1 MKQRT
6 LAREVSITGNA
17 LHTGEAVTLTIKPAP
32 ADHGI
37 VFKRIDLHGAPEL
50 RPRVDQITDLVR
62 ATTIR
67 TATPRSTR
75 LSMC

>member
-17 LHTGEAVTLTIKPAP
+17 LHTGEAVTLTMKPAP

-37 VFKRIDLHGAPEL
+37 LFRRTDLPGRPEL
-50 RPRVDQITDLVR
+50 RPRIDQVTDLVR
-62 ATTIR
+62 ATTIQSGH
-67 TATPRSTR
+67 A
-75 LSMC
+75 